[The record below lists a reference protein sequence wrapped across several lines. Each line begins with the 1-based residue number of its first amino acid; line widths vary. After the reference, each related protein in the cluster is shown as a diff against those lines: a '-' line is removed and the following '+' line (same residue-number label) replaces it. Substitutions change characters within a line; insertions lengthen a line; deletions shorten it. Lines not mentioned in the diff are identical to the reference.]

1 MFLFFYKMLY
11 YLGEPVFNKQPFLP
25 PLFKHMKFML
35 THASVSLMQNHPL
48 LYVASLNSL
57 LTNPAGV

>member
-48 LYVASLNSL
+48 LYVASLN
-57 LTNPAGV
+57 